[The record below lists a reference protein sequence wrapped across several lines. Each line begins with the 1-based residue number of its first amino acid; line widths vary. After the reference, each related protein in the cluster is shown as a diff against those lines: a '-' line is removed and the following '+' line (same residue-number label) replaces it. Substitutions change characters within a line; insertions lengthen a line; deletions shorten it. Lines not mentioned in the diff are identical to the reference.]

1 MFDHDPTK
9 IRVTDGCLRAAV
21 AIRAGVWLGTL
32 DGYLA
37 GNRPECEVLLSTSMV
52 RQLRSCPFIVYR
64 EDGMY
69 HWPMLSVWAAL
80 VPGIPPNVGIKHQLD
95 VVAIRPIK
103 QGEPLSYDPAT
114 VIPEGS
120 LGPDLD
126 GSPRYYAAMTDVE
139 RTAARPYI
147 SWSIRREYGG
157 ETPPSIT
164 VLCQD
169 PAEERA
175 ARPYISWS
183 IRREYGGETPPSITV
198 LCQDP
203 AEERAARA
211 LIDPAVP
218 TSAPSPEY
226 MTIYPG
232 TPDRYSTSSSARL
245 KATTAELR
253 DRPAVCVGSATAQL
267 LGLRNRA
274 YFSWNRASP
283 GSHDL
288 RARLPDTTDPAWA
301 TEPFGRSLRDFFT
314 APPSPAGTQGGTR
327 FSRITSRTFPRPE
340 GMD

>member
-1 MFDHDPTK
+1 MMFDHDPTK

-21 AIRAGVWLGTL
+21 ALRAGVWLGTL

-64 EDGMY
+64 EYGMY

-103 QGEPLSYDPAT
+103 QGDPLSYDPAT

-139 RTAARPYI
+139 RT
-147 SWSIRREYGG
+147 
-157 ETPPSIT
+157 
-164 VLCQD
+164 
-169 PAEERA
+169 A

-253 DRPAVCVGSATAQL
+253 GRPAVCVGSATAQL
-267 LGLRNRA
+267 LGIRNRA
-274 YFSWNRASP
+274 YFAWHRASP